1 MPFPRFLRRLP
12 ERLATGAYILHTGI
26 EKWGS
31 DDERAAGIH
40 RMAASAYPFLGKLK
54 PTTFLK
60 LLSLGEMTTGA
71 LLLIP
76 FVPQAVAGAALTGF
90 SGGLVGMYLR
100 TPAMHKPG
108 SVWPTPQGIAVSKDV
123 WMLGIGTGLL
133 VDDLASRRSD
143 SPEGAEPAV

>member
-1 MPFPRFLRRLP
+1 MPFPRFLRRFP

-26 EKWGS
+26 EKWGG

-60 LLSLGEMTTGA
+60 LLSVGEMTTGA
-71 LLLIP
+71 LLLLP
-76 FVPQAVAGAALTGF
+76 FVPQAIAGAALTGF

-133 VDDLASRRSD
+133 VDDLASRRSEL
-143 SPEGAEPAV
+143 S